1 MSEENATYITGSD
14 PQDKIR
20 MALIASEAL
29 LRGDYQGKP
38 DEFHQKM
45 ETLDLLHDA
54 LKEPIDIEELRDIS
68 FSKGYEQRV
77 HEEDAKRIKG
87 IRNGENIIAL
97 VDIEDVAKLFDG
109 KPVTKSLFG
118 LDLLKKVIE
127 ILEKFDVEEIEITL
141 ADDET
146 IVFTPTDRK
155 IGIALASRR
164 RG

>member
-1 MSEENATYITGSD
+1 MSEENATYITKGSD

-20 MALIASEAL
+20 MALIAAEKI

-38 DEFHQKM
+38 
-45 ETLDLLHDA
+45 
-54 LKEPIDIEELRDIS
+54 
-68 FSKGYEQRV
+68 
-77 HEEDAKRIKG
+77 
-87 IRNGENIIAL
+87 
-97 VDIEDVAKLFDG
+97 G

-118 LDLLKKVIE
+118 LDLLKRVIE

-164 RG
+164 RRE